1 MNPDVACRAISISRV
16 GHIVGRRLKRYAI
29 SLSAEVPGAVVAL
42 ETKGEH
48 DGPFE

>member
-16 GHIVGRRLKRYAI
+16 GHIVGCRLQRYAI
-29 SLSAEVPGAVVAL
+29 SLPAEATGAVVAL
-42 ETKGEH
+42 ETKGKH